1 VADRDP
7 PLSSNC
13 FASGIRSSS
22 FIRSQTHAGDMPMR
36 AAIDSALCFVGLL
49 SISAR

>member
-7 PLSSNC
+7 IALEQLLRL
-13 FASGIRSSS
+13 GDQSSS
-22 FIRSQTHAGDMPMR
+22 FIRSHTHAGDMPMR